1 MSSEDVPPPAP
12 DSGAGDAGAPAGEIL
27 EEAHGQTHEPATVTF
42 ADDDMTERRRAL
54 EVQSESN
61 LADAAMDALFV
72 KQRQSEGGLR
82 SWKAMRSRAVKRQLL
97 QMSRATSSRLTNVR
111 KMQTPSVNAVMPHMI
126 APDDIDPGLGV
137 EPPPTSRDPS
147 TDALAAGAP
156 PGQSPGGASADSHL
170 PRPLE
175 SLDSTASL
183 RPSLRPSREPS
194 ERKVENVELEPETAA
209 EEIDEKED
217 KLAAWLQCSGLH
229 TVGKWVLNYRKHP
242 SCWAALLMLHGVPEV
257 SGRLRAKV
265 ENYAIYSALFLS
277 CTIAAV
283 MDPPPA
289 MDCERREFEGDYE
302 RYRCEVAKR
311 VAAYALIASI
321 AMHFLAIILAMAF
334 VNALNEC
341 ARESDVFRVFARG
354 QGFLATYKCQK
365 AFRLGSACTMV
376 AVGAVSLEMIGWD
389 AVAFELLLAAY
400 VVRTFTHTSHLLF
413 SNGSLV
419 NYWRTELGG
428 KPDEDDPYDIQ
439 PAVEVFKERL
449 KYSHGVLGDPLESA
463 KMSMAGS
470 QTSDG
475 RSDGSGKGSRGILG
489 RLRSSNKTPRLRM
502 DGKSAEESD
511 SGEEEA
517 IDRLRKNLK
526 REKNKEKKKRGYV
539 DQHGNHHGSK
549 AAAIL

>member
-12 DSGAGDAGAPAGEIL
+12 VPGAGDAGAPAGEIL

-42 ADDDMTERRRAL
+42 ADDDTTERRRAL

-72 KQRQSEGGLR
+72 KQRQSEGGLK

-111 KMQTPSVNAVMPHMI
+111 KMQTPSVNAAMPHMI

-137 EPPPTSRDPS
+137 EPPPTHQ
-147 TDALAAGAP
+147 GAP
-156 PGQSPGGASADSHL
+156 PGESHGAGGASLD
-170 PRPLE
+170 

-183 RPSLRPSREPS
+183 RPSLRSSREPS
-194 ERKVENVELEPETAA
+194 ERKIENVELEPETAA
-209 EEIDEKED
+209 EDVDEKED

-289 MDCERREFEGDYE
+289 MDCESREFQGDYE

-321 AMHFLAIILAMAF
+321 AFHFLAIILAMAF

-365 AFRLGSACTMV
+365 AFRIGSVCTMV

-400 VVRTFTHTSHLLF
+400 VVRTFAHTSHLLF

-439 PAVEVFKERL
+439 PGVEVFKERL

-463 KMSMAGS
+463 KTSMAGS

-475 RSDGSGKGSRGILG
+475 RSDRSDKGSRGILG

-511 SGEEEA
+511 SGEEDA
-517 IDRLRKNLK
+517 IDRLRKNLR
-526 REKNKEKKKRGYV
+526 REKKKEKKKSGYV
-539 DQHGNHHGSK
+539 DHHGNHHGSK

>member
-27 EEAHGQTHEPATVTF
+27 EEAHGQATVTF

-61 LADAAMDALFV
+61 IADAAMDALFV
-72 KQRQSEGGLR
+72 KQRESEGGLR

-111 KMQTPSVNAVMPHMI
+111 KIQTPSVNAAMPHMI

-156 PGQSPGGASADSHL
+156 PGQSHGPDTGADSHL

-183 RPSLRPSREPS
+183 RPSREPS
-194 ERKVENVELEPETAA
+194 ERKVENVELEP

-365 AFRLGSACTMV
+365 AFRIGSACTMV

-389 AVAFELLLAAY
+389 AVAFELLLTAY

-413 SNGSLV
+413 SSGSLV

-439 PAVEVFKERL
+439 PGVEVFKERL
-449 KYSHGVLGDPLESA
+449 KYSRGVLGDPLESA
-463 KMSMAGS
+463 KTSMAGS

-475 RSDGSGKGSRGILG
+475 RSDGRSDKGSRGILG

-511 SGEEEA
+511 SGEEDA
-517 IDRLRKNLK
+517 IDKLRKNLK

>member
-12 DSGAGDAGAPAGEIL
+12 VPGAGDAGAPAGEIL
-27 EEAHGQTHEPATVTF
+27 ETQTHEPATVTF
-42 ADDDMTERRRAL
+42 ADDDTTERRRAL

-72 KQRQSEGGLR
+72 KQRQSEGGLK

-111 KMQTPSVNAVMPHMI
+111 KMQTPSVNAAMPHMI

-137 EPPPTSRDPS
+137 EPPPTHQ
-147 TDALAAGAP
+147 GAP
-156 PGQSPGGASADSHL
+156 PGESRGAGGASLD
-170 PRPLE
+170 

-183 RPSLRPSREPS
+183 RPSLRSSREPS
-194 ERKVENVELEPETAA
+194 ERKIENVELEPETAA
-209 EEIDEKED
+209 EDVDEKED

-321 AMHFLAIILAMAF
+321 AFHFLAIILAMAF

-365 AFRLGSACTMV
+365 AFRIGSVCTMV

-439 PAVEVFKERL
+439 PGVEVFKERL

-463 KMSMAGS
+463 KTSMAGS

-526 REKNKEKKKRGYV
+526 REKNKEKKKSGYV
-539 DQHGNHHGSK
+539 DHHGNHHGSK

>member
-12 DSGAGDAGAPAGEIL
+12 VPGAGDAGAPAGEIL
-27 EEAHGQTHEPATVTF
+27 ETQTHEPATVTF
-42 ADDDMTERRRAL
+42 ADDDTTERRRAL

-61 LADAAMDALFV
+61 LADAAMDVLFV
-72 KQRQSEGGLR
+72 KQRQSEGGLK

-111 KMQTPSVNAVMPHMI
+111 KMQTPSVNAAMPHMI

-137 EPPPTSRDPS
+137 EPPPTHQ
-147 TDALAAGAP
+147 GAP
-156 PGQSPGGASADSHL
+156 PGESHGAGGASLD
-170 PRPLE
+170 

-183 RPSLRPSREPS
+183 RPSLRSSREPS
-194 ERKVENVELEPETAA
+194 ERKIENVELEPETAA
-209 EEIDEKED
+209 EDVDEKED

-289 MDCERREFEGDYE
+289 MDCESREFQGDYE

-321 AMHFLAIILAMAF
+321 AFHFLAIILAMAF

-365 AFRLGSACTMV
+365 AFRIGSVCTMV

-400 VVRTFTHTSHLLF
+400 VVRTFAHTSHLLF
-413 SNGSLV
+413 SSGSLV

-439 PAVEVFKERL
+439 PGVEVFKERL

-463 KMSMAGS
+463 KTSMAGS

-475 RSDGSGKGSRGILG
+475 RSDRSDKGSRGILG

-511 SGEEEA
+511 SGEEDA
-517 IDRLRKNLK
+517 IDRLRKNLR
-526 REKNKEKKKRGYV
+526 REKKKEKKKSGYV
-539 DQHGNHHGSK
+539 DHHGNHHGSK